1 MNIRTLSLLLALTLA
16 ACSKQPE
23 HPRAGLVVRNADI
36 RTQDDAAPLASALAV
51 SGEKIVFVGDEKHV
65 AEWIGPATRVIDAG
79 GHTVLPGLI
88 DTHIHAAEGALALGG
103 CTLRGKQLTV
113 QQTAEP
119 IRACMAADPDSTW
132 LVVNEVNPAG
142 FRATR
147 QDLDAIESRRAL
159 FLWGADGHTAWVNT
173 RGLELAGITRTTPDP
188 EDGRI
193 DRNDKGEATGFLVD
207 AATDL
212 ALSKMPEPTPGK
224 RLEALRKILPLLH
237 GTGITSYLEANTN
250 EATVDAYAELAKRHE
265 LTARVTI
272 ALESAATLAPADF
285 SRLEAL
291 RAKLGDPLFRAD
303 FIKLFADGVLE
314 YPTQTG
320 ALLEPYNDA
329 HGKPGKSRGEL
340 YIEPA
345 DMKAFIAEA
354 GKRGFNIH
362 VHAIGDAA
370 VRTTLDA
377 FAAERAAGSKRLF
390 SIAHLQL
397 IDAQD
402 LPRFAALEVDAS
414 VQLLWAQ
421 PDNYSIDALT
431 PWLGDAR
438 LARQYPGRSLIA
450 TGANVAGGSD
460 WDVSSYNPF
469 EAMATAMSRK
479 NPEEPARPP
488 LNPQEALTLD
498 EMLAAYTINAA
509 RLMGRESEI
518 GSLATGKFAD
528 FIVLDRKL
536 SAGTSAD
543 QVRRTK
549 PVSVFF
555 SGRDVTPAAS
565 GH

>member
-1 MNIRTLSLLLALTLA
+1 
-16 ACSKQPE
+16 
-23 HPRAGLVVRNADI
+23 
-36 RTQDDAAPLASALAV
+36 
-51 SGEKIVFVGDEKHV
+51 
-65 AEWIGPATRVIDAG
+65 
-79 GHTVLPGLI
+79 
-88 DTHIHAAEGALALGG
+88 
-103 CTLRGKQLTV
+103 
-113 QQTAEP
+113 
-119 IRACMAADPDSTW
+119 
-132 LVVNEVNPAG
+132 
-142 FRATR
+142 
-147 QDLDAIESRRAL
+147 
-159 FLWGADGHTAWVNT
+159 
-173 RGLELAGITRTTPDP
+173 
-188 EDGRI
+188 
-193 DRNDKGEATGFLVD
+193 
-207 AATDL
+207 
-212 ALSKMPEPTPGK
+212 
-224 RLEALRKILPLLH
+224 
-237 GTGITSYLEANTN
+237 
-250 EATVDAYAELAKRHE
+250 
-265 LTARVTI
+265 
-272 ALESAATLAPADF
+272 
-285 SRLEAL
+285 
-291 RAKLGDPLFRAD
+291 
-303 FIKLFADGVLE
+303 
-314 YPTQTG
+314 
-320 ALLEPYNDA
+320 
-329 HGKPGKSRGEL
+329 
-340 YIEPA
+340 
-345 DMKAFIAEA
+345 
-354 GKRGFNIH
+354 
-362 VHAIGDAA
+362 
-370 VRTTLDA
+370 
-377 FAAERAAGSKRLF
+377 LF

-450 TGANVAGGSD
+450 AGANVAGGSD